1 MGLAPRACKAS
12 KRIHFNCRFR
22 GTSFG
27 ASLQLLAPLLGEA
40 PGLHEQTSFKVR
52 RRSEMEFTHEGYGA
66 GHPWYYVLGG
76 KRLSLKEIQLSA
88 KASGYRGYRADEI
101 EKADQM
107 MEPRRSESLR
117 SLREI
122 AKQELG
128 QDITRYRELA
138 GQLARRRETG
148 IEDRQNGCD
157 DIHTNIS
164 LKHNHIYNELAHIL
178 VIDELL
184 SKQGDLFAF

>member
-1 MGLAPRACKAS
+1 
-12 KRIHFNCRFR
+12 
-22 GTSFG
+22 
-27 ASLQLLAPLLGEA
+27 
-40 PGLHEQTSFKVR
+40 
-52 RRSEMEFTHEGYGA
+52 MEFTHEGYGA

-107 MEPRRSESLR
+107 NEPRRSESLR

-128 QDITRYRELA
+128 QDVVRYRELA
-138 GQLARRRETG
+138 KQLARRRDAG
-148 IEDRQNGCD
+148 FEDSEEDGCA